1 MFLAKIIVKFKKGVK
16 NPEEKTL
23 ETLISRLGILEIE
36 PVSCAKFYE
45 FKINAQSKIEA
56 EKIANDLAQK
66 VLSNPI
72 VEEFEVAIKEEI
84 CELP

>member
-23 ETLISRLGILEIE
+23 ETLISRLEINEIE
-36 PVSCAKFYE
+36 SISCAKFYE
-45 FKINAQSKIEA
+45 FKINLKDKVEA
-56 EKIANDLAQK
+56 EKIANDLAKK

-72 VEEFEVAIKEEI
+72 IEEFEVDL

>member
-23 ETLISRLGILEIE
+23 ETLISRLEIQDIE
-36 PVSCAKFYE
+36 SLSCAKFYE
-45 FKINAQSKIEA
+45 FKIKAKDKFEA

-72 VEEFEVAIKEEI
+72 IEKFEVSL
-84 CELP
+84 CELL

>member
-1 MFLAKIIVKFKKGVK
+1 MFLAKIIIKFKKGIK

-23 ETLISRLGILEIE
+23 KTLISHLKIQEIE
-36 PVSCAKFYE
+36 PISCAKFYE
-45 FKINAQSKIEA
+45 LKINAKDSLSASKIA
-56 EKIANDLAQK
+56 DDLARN

-72 VEEFEVAIKEEI
+72 IEEFEVEI

>member
-23 ETLISRLGILEIE
+23 ETLISRLEIQEIE
-36 PVSCAKFYE
+36 SISCAKFYE
-45 FKINAQSKIEA
+45 LKINAENKFEA

-72 VEEFEVAIKEEI
+72 IEEFEVTIEEEI

>member
-23 ETLISRLGILEIE
+23 ETLISRLEIKEIE
-36 PVSCAKFYE
+36 AISCAKFYE
-45 FKINAQSKIEA
+45 FKIKAKNNVEA
-56 EKIANDLAQK
+56 LKIANDLAGK

-72 VEEFEVAIKEEI
+72 IEEFEVEI
-84 CELP
+84 CELL